1 MPLAFAAMSI
11 ADYDEVIAFWRGQK
25 GIGLNES
32 DSREQIAQ
40 FLARNPG
47 MSLVVR
53 NGRQLVGAV
62 LAGHDGRRGYLYHLA
77 VNPAYRQQ
85 GLGRQIVARCLREFH
100 RLGLHK
106 CNINVF
112 GNNGSGQAFWK
123 RIGFA
128 GRQDLLPMQKLIA
141 STDSR
146 C

>member
-1 MPLAFAAMSI
+1 MPLTFAAMSI
-11 ADYDEVIAFWRGQK
+11 ADYDEVIAFWRGQE

-32 DSREQIAQ
+32 DSHEQIAR
-40 FLARNPG
+40 FLEHNPG

-53 NGRQLVGAV
+53 DGRQLVGAV
-62 LAGHDGRRGYLYHLA
+62 LSGHDGRRGYLYHLA
-77 VNPAYRQQ
+77 VDPAYRQQ

-112 GNNGSGQAFWK
+112 GANDAGQAFWK

-128 GRQDLLPMQKLIA
+128 GRQDLLPMQKVIA
-141 STDSR
+141 GNDSR
-146 C
+146 G